1 MKYYSSDLH
10 KIYKMNLYTLKIRE
24 YETLSLTDDGMN
36 LIRTPYPVDIN
47 DREHKDYDDLF
58 HDYLAFPDLN
68 FSADDIKLLTDNGYD
83 LDRTH
88 YATIECTYLP
98 FVHFLHLTEHW
109 II

>member
-1 MKYYSSDLH
+1 MKNYNSDLH
-10 KIYKMNLYTLKIRE
+10 KIYKLNLYTQKIGE
-24 YETLSLTDDGMN
+24 YITLSLTDNGMN
-36 LIRTPYPVDIN
+36 VIKTPYSVDIK
-47 DREHKDYDDLF
+47 DREQKEYDDLF
-58 HDYLAFPDLN
+58 HDYLACPDLS
-68 FSADDIKLLTDNGYD
+68 FSEDEIKILTDYGYD